1 MGWPRSVG
9 VRWVAVAV
17 AVVLVIGAGFAYVE
31 LDVRSAV
38 PGTPVAQPQRFAV
51 AADRPTDIRVDPR
64 WSIHVPAG
72 GVREAS
78 TLTVRPV
85 VNGDG
90 PVGSTPLAA
99 AVLTLSSGQ
108 PTAPWTFT
116 WRQDRPVP
124 AGQLLHLLDDTGDGV
139 AYAGPSTDEPAPA
152 SVHPATMSPDRRSG
166 TVEIEHLSFLE
177 WLTDL
182 PSVISNTLGRF
193 FGQRATPPN
202 CPARRPA
209 WLSSAVFLEDR
220 NAPMLVCAGGDPNKP
235 DLAVVKVVNNRGG
248 ALLVTAPAA
257 PDWAWQSVI
266 GAEMESWA
274 PNLLTHVVEY
284 LGVPRAEA
292 TRTWILPPGQEV
304 DLGFSR
310 ARLGTRSPVEIAG
323 RYSTTSIAFGLASKA
338 VSEVLDEQSRG
349 WDFVVLG
356 ACLESLTA
364 RTIDDHG
371 PTGIALG
378 VASLARCVVEQPET
392 LIRTMRKLLPGAVW
406 QSMSGTVYRTAN
418 VAKKALTR
426 YLLVAEASFTL
437 ADVVTTLALP
447 RAAFTISLYPRPAPV
462 RTAKTAVITV
472 VGVSA
477 SGGPAPGYRV
487 ETPGEEV
494 NSCGSSPASRD
505 PGIVACAPSAAGADV
520 CWVQPDRSTLL
531 CGGMP
536 WEKTLYQ
543 LRSDQPVGAAAEA
556 DYEVSPWGLEL
567 AGGLKCRLRNG
578 GSWGGRADGYVGA
591 YSCGNDTQFVLTTA
605 DEPVL
610 DQSKPQWTVKV
621 GRLGG
626 DGESFPPPR
635 TVAVTTAYYAGMP

>member
-1 MGWPRSVG
+1 MA
-9 VRWVAVAV
+9 AVLAV
-17 AVVLVIGAGFAYVE
+17 GAGFVYGA
-31 LDVRSAV
+31 LDVRSTV
-38 PGTPVAQPQRFAV
+38 PGTPVAPAQRFAV
-51 AADRPTDIRVDPR
+51 AVDRPTDIHLDPR

-72 GVREAS
+72 GVRTAS

-85 VNGDG
+85 VNADG
-90 PVGSTPLAA
+90 PVGSTSLAA
-99 AVLTLSSGQ
+99 AMLTLSSGQ

-116 WRQDRPVP
+116 WQQDRPVP
-124 AGQLLHLLDDTGDGV
+124 AGQVLYLLDDTGDGV
-139 AYAGPSTDEPAPA
+139 AYAGPNTTEPAPA
-152 SVHPATMSPDRRSG
+152 SVHPAIMSPDRRSG
-166 TVEIEHLSFLE
+166 TVEIEHLSFLD
-177 WLTDL
+177 WLTDAA
-182 PSVISNTLGRF
+182 SVISNTLGRF
-193 FGQRATPPN
+193 FGQRATPPD
-202 CPARRPA
+202 CPGKRPA

-220 NAPMLVCAGGDPNKP
+220 NAPMLVCVGSDPKKP

-248 ALLVTAPAA
+248 ALLVTTPAA
-257 PDWAWQSVI
+257 PDWAWQSII

-292 TRTWILPPGQEV
+292 TRTWVLPPGQEV

-310 ARLGTRSPVEIAG
+310 ARLGTRSPTEILG
-323 RYSTTSIAFGLASKA
+323 RYSPTSIAFGLASKA

-349 WDFVVLG
+349 WDFIVMG
-356 ACLESLTA
+356 ACLESLTV

-378 VASLARCVVEQPET
+378 VASLARCVIEQPET
-392 LIRTMRKLLPGAVW
+392 LIQTMRKLLPGAVW
-406 QSMSGTVYRTAN
+406 QSMSGKVYRTAN

-426 YLLVAEASFTL
+426 YLIVAEASFTL

-447 RAAFTISLYPRPAPV
+447 RAAFTISLYPRAAPT
-462 RTAKTAVITV
+462 RTVKTTVITI
-472 VGVSA
+472 VGVNA
-477 SGGPAPGYRV
+477 SGGPAPGFHV
-487 ETPGEEV
+487 ETTGDEV
-494 NSCGSSPASRD
+494 NTCNSSPASHD

-543 LRSDQPVGAAAEA
+543 HRSDQPVSTASAA

-591 YSCGNDTQFVLTTA
+591 YSCGNDTQYVLATA
-605 DEPVL
+605 NEPMI
-610 DQSKPQWTVKV
+610 DQTKPQWTVKV
-621 GRLGG
+621 GQLGG
-626 DGESFPPPR
+626 DGDTFPPPR
-635 TVAVTTAYYAGMP
+635 PVVVTTAYYAGMP